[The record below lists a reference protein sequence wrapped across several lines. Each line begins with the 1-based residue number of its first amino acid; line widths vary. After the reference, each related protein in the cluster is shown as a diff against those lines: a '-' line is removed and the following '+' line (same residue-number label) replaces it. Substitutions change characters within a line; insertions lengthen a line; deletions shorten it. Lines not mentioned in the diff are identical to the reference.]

1 MEKTQVKEW
10 VENKTPMN
18 ALEKCQSSRCG
29 VFSPSIVETNFV
41 CPNRGYD
48 YLGSIDQL
56 DVEQNTFA
64 TMKRER
70 WRQKNVNIAF
80 SDLRRLLPTYPPDR
94 KLSKVDI
101 LRTTIKYIRFLVDL
115 LKTMDGLERDKETKA
130 TTLKIKSHDFPHT
143 TEKQGAMQK
152 SEVDT
157 CGFE

>member
-10 VENKTPMN
+10 VENKTPLN
-18 ALEKCQSSRCG
+18 ALEKCQSLRCG

-41 CPNRGYD
+41 CHNRGYD
-48 YLGSIDQL
+48 YLGSINQL

-64 TMKRER
+64 TMKQER

-115 LKTMDGLERDKETKA
+115 LKTMDGLERDKGHQSNCLENKKSRFSTHDRETGSNA
-130 TTLKIKSHDFPHT
+130 
-143 TEKQGAMQK
+143 EKRG
-152 SEVDT
+152 
-157 CGFE
+157 

>member
-1 MEKTQVKEW
+1 METNSVKKHEDNKNINAMEKTQVKKW
-10 VENKTPMN
+10 VENKTPLN

-29 VFSPSIVETNFV
+29 VFSRETNFD

-48 YLGSIDQL
+48 YLGSRNQL

-80 SDLRRLLPTYPPDR
+80 SDLRRLLPTYPPNR

-101 LRTTIKYIRFLVDL
+101 LRTTINYIRFLDDL
-115 LKTMDGLERDKETKA
+115 LKKMDGLERDKGDQSNCLESK
-130 TTLKIKSHDFPHT
+130 K
-143 TEKQGAMQK
+143 
-152 SEVDT
+152 
-157 CGFE
+157 

>member
-10 VENKTPMN
+10 VENKTPLN

-29 VFSPSIVETNFV
+29 VFSPSTVETNFV

-48 YLGSIDQL
+48 YLGSRNQL

-101 LRTTIKYIRFLVDL
+101 LRTTINYIRFLVDL
-115 LKTMDGLERDKETKA
+115 LKTMDGLERDKGDQSNCLENKKSRFSTHDRETG
-130 TTLKIKSHDFPHT
+130 SN
-143 TEKQGAMQK
+143 
-152 SEVDT
+152 VDT

>member
-80 SDLRRLLPTYPPDR
+80 FRSKTSSTNLPTGQ
-94 KLSKVDI
+94 KAVKVDI

-115 LKTMDGLERDKETKA
+115 LKTMDGLERDKGDQSNCLEKKKSRFSKHDRETGSDA
-130 TTLKIKSHDFPHT
+130 
-143 TEKQGAMQK
+143 EKR
-152 SEVDT
+152 
-157 CGFE
+157 C

>member
-10 VENKTPMN
+10 VENKTPLN
-18 ALEKCQSSRCG
+18 PLEKCQSSRCG

-48 YLGSIDQL
+48 YLGSINQL

-70 WRQKNVNIAF
+70 WRQKNVNMAF

-115 LKTMDGLERDKETKA
+115 LKTMDGLERDKGDQSNCLEN
-130 TTLKIKSHDFPHT
+130 IKSRFSKHDRET
-143 TEKQGAMQK
+143 GSNAEKRR
-152 SEVDT
+152 
-157 CGFE
+157 